1 MHPFLDYILKAN
13 LLLIFFGLFYLIFL
27 KRETF
32 YQLNRWYFIGSIIIS
47 ITAPLVT
54 FTKTVLVDPIPVEY
68 FTTDNEVVVMNEVVE
83 EPSFFETIDLQQT
96 AVYLIL
102 FISFILIIQKL
113 HAVAKLYRSIKKLPS
128 LGVSNIKITADNK
141 TVYSFYQWIV
151 VPENFFQW
159 ENHQLI
165 LDHESIHLN
174 QKHTFDLILVEIVA
188 AVFWFNPLVKVMQ
201 RAINTNLEFIVDQK
215 MIETTESVLYQ
226 KNLLQFQ
233 TQHDIQF
240 VNSYNASEIKNR
252 ILQIN
257 SKKSTNMKKLKFLL
271 ATPALVAFFAL
282 FQIETVAQIK
292 ETIEVQEMEETSFLV
307 RENFTKDD
315 FAKLTQKLKEDFDI
329 DFSVS
334 NLKYDNNKIK
344 SLDYT
349 IRNKDLKISTSETPS
364 DKSIDPFLIIVALN
378 SDEPFRVEKY
388 SAKPTYSY
396 TVDNEVEPNFVITDD
411 EWKDHSWVKKISENQ
426 RVIYVIDGTKSSKGA
441 ALTLN
446 PKDILS
452 INVHRDQETKDKFNE
467 AVDNIVIIRT
477 KKVKDVTNRDKDLEL
492 LLSDRKAFDRIAA
505 KYPIYVD
512 DVLLTKKQLKN
523 FDTKAIRSMAVDENV
538 SEIRLTTRKSET
550 ETFFFKIEDDNDQ
563 VSNFTTSNKKEEPL
577 RLKTSVY
584 DYATGT
590 VIRPFSPS
598 QYSTMEVSY
607 KIYQNGETPNTK
619 RTVYKDASGKI
630 LKVEDSNDVQLA
642 SNTNRFVTSN
652 IVYVIDGDIV
662 MEDNFRKID
671 PKDIESITIL
681 KDQKSKE
688 KYAATTKEGVM
699 VITTKAKKE
708 VSLQQKAQALK
719 ARELTMK
726 QRNEV
731 VAERKEI
738 ILQSRKEIEKSR
750 QQLTK
755 KRNEISEKAQ
765 QRKKELE
772 EQREKLLA
780 KRKETIVVSN
790 KKSDKKLLNDDYKT
804 LTDIFND
811 VNKTVKNVEDE
822 NFKITSVTAS
832 ITREDGTKVELA
844 EVY

>member
-13 LLLIFFGLFYLIFL
+13 LLLIFFGVFYLILL

-32 YQLNRWYFIGSIIIS
+32 YQLNRWYFIGSIIVS

-54 FTKTVLVDPIPVEY
+54 FTKTVFVEPIPVEY
-68 FTTDNEVVVMNEVVE
+68 YVSDSENVIINEVVE
-83 EPSFFETIDLQQT
+83 KPSFLETIDLQEI

-102 FISFILIIQKL
+102 FISFLLIIRKIY
-113 HAVAKLYRSIKKLPS
+113 AVAKLYHSIKKLPG
-128 LGVSNIKITADNK
+128 LGASNIKITADNK

-159 ENHQLI
+159 QNHQLI

-174 QKHTFDLILVEIVA
+174 QKHTFDLILIELVA
-188 AVFWFNPLVKVMQ
+188 AVFWYNPLVKIMQ

-233 TQHDIQF
+233 MQHEIQF

-252 ILQIN
+252 ILQLN

-282 FQIETVAQIK
+282 FQIETVAQVK

-315 FAKLTQKLKEDFDI
+315 FAKLSKKLKDDFGI

-349 IRNKDLKISTSETPS
+349 IRNKDLKISTSETAT
-364 DKSIDPFLIIVALN
+364 DKNIEPFLIIVNLDGN
-378 SDEPFRVEKY
+378 EPFRVEKY
-388 SAKPTYSY
+388 SAKPTYAY
-396 TVDNEVEPNFVITDD
+396 TVDNELEPNFVITDD
-411 EWKDHSWVKKISENQ
+411 EWKDYSWVNKISKNQ
-426 RVIYVIDGTKSSKGA
+426 RIIYVINGTKSSKGA

-452 INVHRDQETKDKFNE
+452 INVHRDKKTKDKFRE
-467 AVDNIVIIRT
+467 DVDNVVIIKT
-477 KKVKDVTNRDKDLEL
+477 KKIKDVTDRDKDLEL

-512 DVLLTKKQLKN
+512 GILLTKKQLKN
-523 FDTKAIRSMAVDENV
+523 FDPKTIRSMYVDENTT
-538 SEIRLTTRKSET
+538 EIKLTTRKSET

-563 VSNFTTSNKKEEPL
+563 SANNKTHSSIFINGKESTEEELKNHINKINQQKRNSLSSSNKIQIQKVNH
-577 RLKTSVY
+577 KDTHVTIKGIGS
-584 DYATGT
+584 
-590 VIRPFSPS
+590 
-598 QYSTMEVSY
+598 ST
-607 KIYQNGETPNTK
+607 
-619 RTVYKDASGKI
+619 
-630 LKVEDSNDVQLA
+630 NDK
-642 SNTNRFVTSN
+642 
-652 IVYVIDGDIV
+652 IVYIVDGKEINPGD
-662 MEDNFRKID
+662 FRKIH
-671 PKDIESITIL
+671 PGDIERIDVL
-681 KDQKSKE
+681 KDKKAIE
-688 KYAATTKEGVM
+688 KYGDKAKDGVLL
-699 VITTKAKKE
+699 ITTKAIKE
-708 VSLQQKAQALK
+708 VSLQQKTQALK
-719 ARELTMK
+719 ARELAMR
-726 QRNEV
+726 QRNDAIAERNEV
-731 VAERKEI
+731 IQNRKE
-738 ILQSRKEIEKSR
+738 REKSR
-750 QQLTK
+750 QQLLK

-765 QRKKELE
+765 QRRKELE

-804 LTDIFND
+804 LNDIFKD
-811 VNKTVKNVEDE
+811 VNKTVKEIEDE
-822 NFKITSVTAS
+822 NFKITSVRAS